1 MYGIYNYY
9 NHLKLLFLLPYCTQ
23 KNIIHW
29 MVNNNINA
37 LIHASYIYSVR
48 TNPLV
53 IFAASDLRMREGES
67 EQLRVCVQLSDG
79 DLGNDSAAVEL
90 RNQDGS
96 ATG

>member
-1 MYGIYNYY
+1 M
-9 NHLKLLFLLPYCTQ
+9 
-23 KNIIHW
+23 
-29 MVNNNINA
+29 NNNINT
-37 LIHASYIYSVR
+37 LIHASYICSVR

-53 IFAASDLRMREGES
+53 IFAASDLRLREGD
-67 EQLRVCVQLSDG
+67 EQLRVCLQLSGG